1 MRWARS
7 LGDRRRRLG
16 LVTQVG
22 KGIIRLYRVRP
33 GLERLVIAILIADV
47 RCIEGSMFGR
57 DLLLLVEA
65 LVVFFVQIVLAVI
78 KQLFVI
84 QFRLGLRFF
93 RYQARL

>member
-1 MRWARS
+1 
-7 LGDRRRRLG
+7 
-16 LVTQVG
+16 
-22 KGIIRLYRVRP
+22 
-33 GLERLVIAILIADV
+33 
-47 RCIEGSMFGR
+47 MFGR

-78 KQLFVI
+78 KQLLVI